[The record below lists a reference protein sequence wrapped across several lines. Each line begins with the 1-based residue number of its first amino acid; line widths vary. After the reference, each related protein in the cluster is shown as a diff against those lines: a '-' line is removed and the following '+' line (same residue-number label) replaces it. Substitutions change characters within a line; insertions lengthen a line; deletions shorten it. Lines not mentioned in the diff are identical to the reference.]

1 MPVECFFR
9 HPHALWG
16 ERVVRKYW
24 VRSVQG
30 VVVGQDDAVMFGRM
44 CWNCFRMMK
53 SGSVVVE

>member
-1 MPVECFFR
+1 MTMPVEFFFR
-9 HPHALWG
+9 HPRALWG

-30 VVVGQDDAVMFGRM
+30 LVGGQDDAVMFGRM

-53 SGSVVVE
+53 SG